1 MPVISLT
8 NALAFERGLS
18 RLLVSCSDSVF
29 GGAFILY
36 LEVPSV
42 VGVVRNVF

>member
-1 MPVISLT
+1 MSLT

-18 RLLVSCSDSVF
+18 RLLVSCSDIIF
-29 GGAFILY
+29 GGTFILY

-42 VGVVRNVF
+42 VGVVWNVF